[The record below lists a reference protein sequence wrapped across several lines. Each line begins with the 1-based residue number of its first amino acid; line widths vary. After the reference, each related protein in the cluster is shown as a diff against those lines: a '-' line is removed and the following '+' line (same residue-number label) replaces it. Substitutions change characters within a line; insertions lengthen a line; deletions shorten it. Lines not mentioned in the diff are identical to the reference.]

1 MNSTIISIVVAVLI
15 VFGAILFSQ
24 RGSTSGVVVTTSAD
38 NTSIVDGKQIV
49 TVLAKGG
56 YFPQKSVA
64 KSGIPTVVRFTTNES
79 YDCSSSIRI
88 PSLDISRSLPQ
99 TGTTDIEI
107 GTPASGI
114 VNGTCGMGM
123 YSFEINFIN

>member
-1 MNSTIISIVVAVLI
+1 MNSTTISIVVAVLI

-24 RGSTSGVVVTTSAD
+24 RGSTSGVAVTTNAD

-64 KSGIPTVVRFTTNES
+64 KSGIPTFVRFTTNES

-107 GTPASGI
+107 GTPSSGI